1 MKILQITPY
10 FLPHTGGVEQY
21 VFNLSKYLV
30 KQGHQVEVITS
41 NIPIGLKNEKSN
53 GITITRLKSYGEP
66 LRNPITPNILGLLK
80 NLNGYDIINIHN
92 IYAFSS
98 IFASIKTNQITIP
111 IVLTHHG
118 KLQFGSFLKDNIVH
132 FYELSIAK
140 KILNNVDCS
149 IALTTS
155 DANFLSTLGMKKERI
170 RIIPNGID
178 ISEFENFN
186 SLNPT
191 FIRESLGLKNKFI
204 LLYVG
209 EITHRKGIEYLI
221 GAMSEIK
228 NHIPNE
234 EIALFIIGTGPEIKS
249 IQTLIKKMNLEK
261 YIFLKGRVSNLE
273 LMQYYKVA
281 SLFVLPSISE
291 GMPTVILEALY
302 FNLRVITS
310 DIPNLRDRFEDMA
323 VFVPPKNENKLAG
336 AILDEFNEN
345 ESRNN
350 QKLNYKK
357 YVELNYSWAIL
368 SKKYENIY
376 KNLYDSHSQK

>member
-41 NIPIGLKNEKSN
+41 NIPIGLKNEESN
-53 GITITRLKSYGEP
+53 GICINRLKSYGEP
-66 LRNPITPNILGLLK
+66 LRNPIIPNILFLLK
-80 NLNGYDIINIHN
+80 KLNDYDVINIHN

-98 IFASIKTNQITIP
+98 ICACRGNNQIETP

-118 KLQFGSFLKDNIVH
+118 KLQFGSFLKDNMVH

-140 KILNNVDCS
+140 KILNNIDCGV
-149 IALTTS
+149 ALTTS

-186 SLNPT
+186 NLDPT
-191 FIRESLGLKNKFI
+191 MIRESFGLKNKFI

-209 EITHRKGIEYLI
+209 EITHRKGVKYLI

-228 NHIPNE
+228 NHISHE
-234 EIALFIIGTGPEIKS
+234 KIALLIIGTGPELKS
-249 IQTLIKKMNLEK
+249 ISALVKKLNLEK

-273 LMQYYKVA
+273 LMQYYKAA

-291 GMPTVILEALY
+291 GMPTVILEAFY
-302 FNLRVITS
+302 FNLPVITT
-310 DIPNLRDRFEDMA
+310 DIPNLRDSFNDMA
-323 VFVPPKNENKLAG
+323 ILVPPKNGSAIAKQVLKLV
-336 AILDEFNEN
+336 
-345 ESRNN
+345 NN
-350 QKLNYKK
+350 QEYFYKINSNTRS
-357 YVELNYSWAIL
+357 YVESNYSWSIL

-376 KNLYDSHSQK
+376 QKLHSPD